1 MTKTPTKNQLIV
13 LERLMSTVASG
24 AYLTVP
30 QFKDI
35 ATSKARPEE
44 WAITPL
50 KALEKLKMV
59 ERTPVLVDKAS
70 TWRITTLGVSAV
82 MEHGAGAQ

>member
-1 MTKTPTKNQLIV
+1 MSKTPTPIQLRV
-13 LERLMSTVASG
+13 LERLMATVAAE
-24 AYLTVP
+24 AYMTVP

-35 ATSKARPEE
+35 ATSKKLKEE

-59 ERTPVLVDKAS
+59 ERTPVKAGKAS

-82 MEHGAGAQ
+82 MESRA